1 MLRTLARPMLASMFV
16 AGGIDALRDPS
27 GKAVAAADVTEP
39 VKDAVPALDPA
50 TNEELVQL
58 NGVVQVVGGLLL
70 AFGKLPRISAL
81 LLAGS
86 LIPTTLAGHRFWEHR
101 DPQLRAN
108 HRAHFLKNLGLLGG
122 LILAV
127 LDREGEPSLVWKAEH
142 AVDHAR
148 TAADH
153 AGDTAL
159 AGTAL
164 AGQQVAHTVTRARTA
179 AEHAADRARTA
190 LEHTGENLLAGA
202 ALAGQQAS
210 HTVQQARTAAEHG
223 AEKARA
229 TAEHGLERARDN
241 AGHTG
246 DVARLRTE
254 LTKKQLTPDV
264 TDAAALVRRIRGARA
279 A

>member
-1 MLRTLARPMLASMFV
+1 VLRTLARPMLASMFV

-27 GKAVAAADVTEP
+27 GKAPAAADVAEP
-39 VKDAVPALDPA
+39 VKDAVPALGTA
-50 TNEELVQL
+50 SNEELVQL
-58 NGVVQVVGGLLL
+58 NGIVQVVGGLLL
-70 AFGKLPRISAL
+70 AFGKMPRISAL

-86 LIPTTLAGHRFWEHR
+86 LVPTTLAAHRFWEHH

-108 HRAHFLKNLGLLGG
+108 HRIHFLKNLGLLGG
-122 LILAV
+122 LILAM

-148 TAADH
+148 IAADH
-153 AGDTAL
+153 AGDKAL
-159 AGTAL
+159 ASTAL
-164 AGQQVAHTVTRARTA
+164 AGQQVAHTVGRARTA
-179 AEHAADRARTA
+179 AEHAAERARTA
-190 LEHTGENLLAGA
+190 LEHTGEKALAGA

-210 HTVQQARTAAEHG
+210 HTVQQARTAAEHA
-223 AEKARA
+223 AERTRVA
-229 TAEHGLERARDN
+229 AEHGLERAREN
-241 AGHTG
+241 AEHTG

-264 TDAAALVRRIRGARA
+264 TDAAALIRKVRDSRA

>member
-27 GKAVAAADVTEP
+27 GKAPAAADVTEP
-39 VKDAVPALDPA
+39 VRDAVPGLETAS
-50 TNEELVQL
+50 NEELVQL

-70 AFGKLPRISAL
+70 AFGKLPRVSAL

-86 LIPTTLAGHRFWEHR
+86 LVPTTLAAHRFWEHH

-108 HRAHFLKNLGLLGG
+108 HRIHFLKNLGLLGG

-148 TAADH
+148 IAADH
-153 AGDTAL
+153 AGDKAL

-164 AGQQVAHTVTRARTA
+164 AGQQVAHSVGRARTA
-179 AEHAADRARTA
+179 AEHAAGRARTA
-190 LEHTGENLLAGA
+190 LEHTGEKALAGA
-202 ALAGQQAS
+202 TLAAQQAS

-223 AEKARA
+223 
-229 TAEHGLERARDN
+229 LERAREN
-241 AGHTG
+241 AEHTG

-264 TDAAALVRRIRGARA
+264 TDAAALVKKVRRSRA